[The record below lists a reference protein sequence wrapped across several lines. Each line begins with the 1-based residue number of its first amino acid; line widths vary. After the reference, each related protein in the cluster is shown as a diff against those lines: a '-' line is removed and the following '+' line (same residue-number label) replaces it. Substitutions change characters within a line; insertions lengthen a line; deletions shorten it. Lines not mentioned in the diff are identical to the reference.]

1 MVNEHDW
8 FLEKFEP
15 AGTAFG
21 LRLGEKLHSER
32 SDFQDIEIYQTDTF
46 GRLMVIDGAV
56 MLTDRDNFLY
66 HEMLTHPALCL
77 HPAPKRVLIIG
88 GGDCGTLREV
98 LRHNDVESVTQVE
111 IDERVTRLAEQYFP
125 DLCASNDDPRAQ
137 LLFDDGI
144 AHVRNAADGELDLI
158 IIDST
163 DPVGPAEGLFNRAF
177 YKDCVR
183 ALAPSGMLVQQT
195 ESPLLHMAL
204 IRSVHDSLKAEGFA
218 ETRLLHFPQPV
229 YPSGWWSATLAFKAS
244 GTAVPIKTRVE
255 SIAQASQYFNA
266 GTLAGALAVPNFV
279 RNGLESGSER

>member
-1 MVNEHDW
+1 MVNEQDW

-32 SDFQDIEIYQTDTF
+32 SDFQEIEIYQTDTF

-77 HPAPKRVLIIG
+77 HPEPKRVLIIG

-98 LRHNDVESVTQVE
+98 LRHSVVESVTQVE
-111 IDERVTRLAEQYFP
+111 IDERVTRLAEEYFP
-125 DLCASNDDPRAQ
+125 DLCASNNDPRAS

-144 AHVRNAADGELDLI
+144 AHVKNAAESSLDLI

-183 ALAPSGMLVQQT
+183 ALATDGMLVQQT
-195 ESPLLHMAL
+195 ESPLLHMNL
-204 IRSVHDSLKAEGFA
+204 IRSVHDSLRAEGFA
-218 ETRLLHFPQPV
+218 ETQLLHFPQPV
-229 YPSGWWSATLAFKAS
+229 YPSGWWSATVAFKQGPRPEPVA
-244 GTAVPIKTRVE
+244 ARVE
-255 SIAQASQYFNA
+255 EVARGSQYFNA
-266 GTLAGALAVPNFV
+266 GTLAGARAMPNFV
-279 RNGLESGSER
+279 RDGLARS

>member
-32 SDFQDIEIYQTDTF
+32 SDFQEIEIYQTDTF

-77 HPAPKRVLIIG
+77 HPEPKRVLIIG

-98 LRHNDVESVTQVE
+98 LRHDVVQSVTQVE

-125 DLCASNDDPRAQ
+125 DLCESNEDSRAQ

-144 AHVRNAADGELDLI
+144 AHVRNAADGEFDLI

-183 ALAPSGMLVQQT
+183 ALAPNGMLVQQT
-195 ESPLLHMAL
+195 ESPLLHMPL

-229 YPSGWWSATLAFKAS
+229 YPSGWWSATLASKQDFPAAPS
-244 GTAVPIKTRVE
+244 SERVE
-255 SIAQASQYFNA
+255 KIAEQSQFFNA
-266 GTLAGALAVPNFV
+266 STLAGGLALPNFV
-279 RNGLESGSER
+279 RIGLSS

>member
-1 MVNEHDW
+1 MEQDW

-32 SDFQDIEIYQTDTF
+32 SDFQEIEIYQTDTF

-77 HPAPKRVLIIG
+77 HPDPKRVLIIG

-98 LRHNDVESVTQVE
+98 LRHEVVSAVTQVE

-125 DLCASNDDPRAQ
+125 ELCESNADPRAK

-144 AHVRNAADGELDLI
+144 AHVRNATDASLDLI

-177 YKDCVR
+177 YRDCVR
-183 ALAPSGMLVQQT
+183 TLAPNGMLVQQT
-195 ESPLLHMAL
+195 ESPLLHMGL
-204 IRSVHDSLKAEGFA
+204 IRSVHESLKAEGFA
-218 ETRLLHFPQPV
+218 ETHLLHFPQPV
-229 YPSGWWSATLAFKAS
+229 YPSGWWSATLAFKQ
-244 GTAVPIKTRVE
+244 GPRPEPVRDRVNAL
-255 SIAQASQYFNA
+255 STGSKYFNA
-266 GTLAGALAVPNFV
+266 GTLAGSLALPNFV
-279 RNGLESGSER
+279 REGLAE

>member
-1 MVNEHDW
+1 MVNEQDW
-8 FLEKFEP
+8 FLEKFES

-21 LRLGEKLHSER
+21 LRLGQKLHSER
-32 SDFQDIEIYQTDTF
+32 SDFQSIEIYQTDTF
-46 GRLMVIDGAV
+46 GKLMVIDGAV

-98 LRHNDVESVTQVE
+98 LRHSVVTEATQVE
-111 IDERVTRLAEQYFP
+111 IDERVTRLAEEHFP
-125 DLCASNDDPRAQ
+125 LLCESNGDARAK

-144 AHVRNAADGELDLI
+144 AHVRNAPDGQLDLI

-177 YKDCVR
+177 YAQCVR
-183 ALAPSGMLVQQT
+183 ALAPDGMLVQQT
-195 ESPLLHMAL
+195 ESPLLHMNL

-218 ETRLLHFPQPV
+218 STHLLHFPQPV
-229 YPSGWWSATLAFKAS
+229 YPSGWWSATIACKQGELPQPVAS
-244 GTAVPIKTRVE
+244 RVE
-255 SIAQASQYFNA
+255 EISKQTQYFNA
-266 GTLAGALAVPNFV
+266 GTLAGGLATPNFV
-279 RNGLESGSER
+279 REGLR

>member
-1 MVNEHDW
+1 MATEQDW

-32 SDFQDIEIYQTDTF
+32 SDFQHIDIYQTDTF

-77 HPAPKRVLIIG
+77 HPRPTRVLIIG

-98 LRHNDVESVTQVE
+98 LRHDIVEQVTQVE
-111 IDERVTRLAEQYFP
+111 IDERVTRLAEHYFP
-125 DLCASNDDPRAQ
+125 ELCERNDDPRAT

-144 AHVRNAADGELDLI
+144 AHVQNAADSSLDLI

-177 YKDCVR
+177 YQQCVR
-183 ALAPSGMLVQQT
+183 ALAPDGMLVQQT
-195 ESPLLHMAL
+195 ESPLLHLDL
-204 IRSVHDSLKAEGFA
+204 IRQVHGSLKAEGFA
-218 ETRLLHFPQPV
+218 ETALLHFPQPV
-229 YPSGWWSATLAFKAS
+229 YPSGWWSATLAAKRGPLPEPVA
-244 GTAVPIKTRVE
+244 ARVAAME
-255 SIAQASQYFNA
+255 ADSRYFNA
-266 GTLAGALAVPNFV
+266 GTLAGALAQPGFV
-279 RNGLESGSER
+279 ARALAVD